1 MKIRSIA
8 VNDNTAAMLEYLYGN
23 NKAKKETFIEQAVD
37 LYFDIAFGAMAIH
50 DLQGDYLCKHPYLK
64 HLHKDTYECM
74 VCGMEFE
81 YIPRF

>member
-1 MKIRSIA
+1 MRIRRIA
-8 VNDNTAAMLEYLYGN
+8 VNNKIADMLEYLYGN
-23 NKAKKETFIEQAVD
+23 NRAKKETFIEQAVD
-37 LYFDIAFGAMAIH
+37 LYFDIAFEAMAIH